1 MRVMQRKGAV
11 ELSVGTIVIL
21 VIGMTMLVLGIL
33 LVRTIFS
40 TATESVEL
48 IDEGVKNEI
57 NELFSS
63 DSSKKVV
70 VNLPDNEVDV
80 KKGEGFGISFGI
92 RNLVE
97 DTESTDFKYV
107 ISVPGQGNIERGCNL
122 DPERANQ
129 YLKLNYELDRINIE
143 AGKTKAF
150 FVRVEPSNSAPLC
163 SISYQIKVEY
173 YDGTTLKSYDTEQFT
188 INIVAD

>member
-1 MRVMQRKGAV
+1 MTLVQRKGAV

-40 TATESVEL
+40 TATKSVEL
-48 IDEGVKNEI
+48 IDQGVTDEI
-57 NELFSS
+57 NELFSA
-63 DSSKKVV
+63 DSTKKVV

-92 RNLVE
+92 RNLIE
-97 DTESTDFKYV
+97 DTESTNFKYS
-107 ISVPGQGNIERGCNL
+107 ISVPGQGSIERGCNL

-129 YLKLNYELDRINIE
+129 YLKLNYELDNFNLP
-143 AGKTKAF
+143 AGDTKPF

-163 SISYQIKVEY
+163 SISYQIKAEY
-173 YDGTTLKSYDTEQFT
+173 YDGTTLKPYDTEQFT